1 MIDLITNDL
10 KDAMKSKNKA
20 KIIGLRNLLGK
31 LKAEQINKGSNLDTK
46 ESIKILS
53 RTAKQ
58 LKDSI
63 KQYSNAK
70 RNDLVEIES
79 YELSLV
85 ENYLPKPMDEKTMR
99 LEIKKIIIDNN
110 AKSMSEMG
118 KIMGLC
124 MSKLSGNIDGNVVQ
138 KIVRE
143 ELQNQ

>member
-70 RNDLVEIES
+70 RDDLVKIES

-110 AKSMSEMG
+110 ATSMSEMG
-118 KIMGLC
+118 KIMGIC
-124 MSKLSGNIDGNVVQ
+124 MSKLSGNIDGNIVQ

-143 ELQNQ
+143 ELQN